1 MWLQRAASAFSLADD
16 AREGWFYLKRLFF
29 PNRLGGA
36 TFEGIAAKGDLLR
49 CLRLAEDV
57 ALANFVVP
65 AEMIGSGGRAETA
78 VNAGGIDVEASGS
91 VLGQAVEDVGHEM
104 DLGWLTALFSLRQR
118 NA

>member
-1 MWLQRAASAFSLADD
+1 LADD

-78 VNAGGIDVEASGS
+78 VNAGGIDVEASEG
-91 VLGQAVEDVGHEM
+91 VLGQAVENVGHEM
-104 DLGWLTALFSLRQR
+104 GLGLVDGPFLVQAKKCVKCIKLML
-118 NA
+118 